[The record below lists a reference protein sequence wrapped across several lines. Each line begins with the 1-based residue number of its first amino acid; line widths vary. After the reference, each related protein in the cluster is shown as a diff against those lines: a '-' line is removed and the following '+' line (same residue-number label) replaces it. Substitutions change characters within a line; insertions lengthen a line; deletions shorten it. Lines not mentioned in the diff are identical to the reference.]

1 MTTGR
6 DIIAKKLKDY
16 REKYNLNQFEF
27 AEECGISRE
36 TLSLIE
42 RCRTNLTLDTLDL
55 LAVRMNVTVSDLLS
69 NDTLYFL
76 IETKIE
82 AKGITTIMYGIG
94 AIQEYRL
101 IDYVLGISDDE
112 EKVKELI
119 EKFNQNKIDVKHLE
133 ELTNGICV
141 I

>member
-6 DIIAKKLKDY
+6 DIIARKLKDY
-16 REKYNLNQFEF
+16 REKHNLNQFEF

-55 LAVRMNVTVSDLLS
+55 LAVRMNVTVPELLS

-76 IETKIE
+76 IETKF
-82 AKGITTIMYGIG
+82 KLKDVTTTYGIG
-94 AIQEYRL
+94 AVQEYKL
-101 IDYVLGISDDE
+101 VAYVLGISDDE
-112 EKVKELI
+112 EKVKELVK
-119 EKFNQNKIDVKHLE
+119 KFNQEKMDIKYFIDAAKG
-133 ELTNGICV
+133 TCV